1 MSGPVHTLWLNKEK
15 KFCINPCKPLYCI
28 YLYIFAAISNCLFFP
43 CRLKVNQMM
52 ELKNCAFIIVLFN
65 TMQKAMPE
73 YYIWEQTI
81 ADYMLDCM
89 GYSRR
94 NFTVKSVLP
103 FEFID
108 STEIL
113 GETLRYGTQQ
123 EASRLEF
130 KFRSFICEPGNFF
143 SSGWVWPLSLYDTP
157 HRIRFHQVCKLHSLE
172 FRAKSPDSSWNNL
185 AESYVFIAYITSY
198 K

>member
-1 MSGPVHTLWLNKEK
+1 MRTDR
-15 KFCINPCKPLYCI
+15 
-28 YLYIFAAISNCLFFP
+28 
-43 CRLKVNQMM
+43 CRLQ
-52 ELKNCAFIIVLFN
+52 A
-65 TMQKAMPE
+65 
-73 YYIWEQTI
+73 
-81 ADYMLDCM
+81 CM

-113 GETLRYGTQQ
+113 GETLRCGTQQ

-143 SSGWVWPLSLYDTP
+143 LPGGSDL
-157 HRIRFHQVCKLHSLE
+157 
-172 FRAKSPDSSWNNL
+172 
-185 AESYVFIAYITSY
+185 
-198 K
+198 